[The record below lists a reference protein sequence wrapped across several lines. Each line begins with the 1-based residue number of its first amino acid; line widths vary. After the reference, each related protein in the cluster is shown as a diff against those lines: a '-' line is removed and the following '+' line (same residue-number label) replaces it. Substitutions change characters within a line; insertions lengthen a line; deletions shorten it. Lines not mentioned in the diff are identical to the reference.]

1 MKKYLTI
8 ALLAVAALA
17 APTLSHAQ
25 SGYASPM
32 QFRVLTKEQKQTST
46 KNEINA
52 DILQTIATLEQRFD
66 TASSRVSNNAYHLT
80 GDEVLAGLGDADAAK
95 AAQAGALLL
104 STIIKANAIG
114 GNDVT
119 KAWLAQDWVQAWI
132 AKYKLDPATGDPL
145 PAQ

>member
-1 MKKYLTI
+1 MKKHLI
-8 ALLAVAALA
+8 LAVLAIAALA
-17 APTLSHAQ
+17 APAPARAQ
-25 SGYASPM
+25 SSFTPPG
-32 QFRVLTKEQKQTST
+32 QFRVLTKDQKQAAT
-46 KNEINA
+46 KSEINA

-119 KAWLAQDWVQAWI
+119 KAWIAQDWVQAWLT
-132 AKYKLDPATGDPL
+132 KYKLDPVSGNAL
-145 PAQ
+145 